1 MMVYRITRIGLSV
14 LAATTLVA
22 CASNKPKLADTEFA
36 PIVQI
41 PVPPPAPVT
50 GSIYAGG
57 RNDFFFGRKR
67 DYKVGDIITVVLN
80 ERTQADRNS
89 SVDAS
94 RTSSNDVMAG
104 LQPRLPGF
112 FDGLPLA
119 GSTLKSTGTGKA
131 AQGATLTG
139 SVAVTVTNVL
149 TNGNLVVR
157 GEKQLDL
164 SEGSETIRVAGIVRT
179 EDVGP
184 DGTVFSRRL
193 ANAQIAYTGSGSLA
207 NAAKVPW
214 GTNAL
219 MKWWPF

>member
-1 MMVYRITRIGLSV
+1 
-14 LAATTLVA
+14 
-22 CASNKPKLADTEFA
+22 
-36 PIVQI
+36 
-41 PVPPPAPVT
+41 
-50 GSIYAGG
+50 
-57 RNDFFFGRKR
+57 
-67 DYKVGDIITVVLN
+67 
-80 ERTQADRNS
+80 
-89 SVDAS
+89 
-94 RTSSNDVMAG
+94 MAG

-112 FDGLPLA
+112 ADGLPLA
-119 GSTLKSTGTGKA
+119 GSTLESNGTGRA

-164 SEGSETIRVAGIVRT
+164 AEGSETIRVAGIVRT

-207 NAAKVPW
+207 NASKVPW